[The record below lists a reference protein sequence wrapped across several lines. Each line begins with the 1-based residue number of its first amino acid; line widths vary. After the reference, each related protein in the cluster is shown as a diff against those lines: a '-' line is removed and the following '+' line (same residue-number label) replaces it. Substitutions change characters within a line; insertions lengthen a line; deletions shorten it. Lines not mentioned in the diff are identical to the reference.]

1 MRAQPNSHPRR
12 GRFRRE
18 YVARQVVLR
27 VLSEF
32 GYVAIFGLLVAGG
45 VGMPVPEELIQL
57 TAGYLARR
65 EVLELVPAFGATYC
79 GIVTGDFLLFLIAQR
94 HGDRLLARPGVTRLL
109 TPKRRA
115 ALEGHFARHA
125 FLTIV
130 VARHMSGFRVPA
142 YILAATHQVR
152 ALTFLLADA
161 LSAMLSVPIV
171 VTLGYLFAA
180 RLEEMKKRVHEVEIA
195 LAIFVALAT
204 LAYALWKRRARS
216 VPLEERAQD
225 PEPARRGHP

>member
-1 MRAQPNSHPRR
+1 MLIRILSH
-12 GRFRRE
+12 
-18 YVARQVVLR
+18 
-27 VLSEF
+27 F
-32 GYVAIFGLLVAGG
+32 GYLAITLLLIGGG

-65 EVLELVPAFGATYC
+65 DVLEFAPALAATYG
-79 GIVTGDFLLFLIAQR
+79 GIVAGDFLLFLLAQR
-94 HGDRLLARPGVTRLL
+94 HGDRLLARPSVARLL

-115 ALEGHFARHA
+115 ALESHFTRHA

-161 LSAMLSVPIV
+161 LSALLSVPIV

-180 RLEEMKKRVHEVEIA
+180 RLEEVKKRLHEVEIA
-195 LAIFVALAT
+195 LVVLVVVLTFGYVL
-204 LAYALWKRRARS
+204 LRRRRRS
-216 VPLEERAQD
+216 IPPVDESGP
-225 PEPARRGHP
+225 PESDQAPGRHSRGHS

>member
-1 MRAQPNSHPRR
+1 MLIRILSH
-12 GRFRRE
+12 
-18 YVARQVVLR
+18 
-27 VLSEF
+27 F
-32 GYVAIFGLLVAGG
+32 GYLAITLLLIGGG

-65 EVLELVPAFGATYC
+65 DVLEFAPALAATYG
-79 GIVTGDFLLFLIAQR
+79 GIVAGDFLLFLLAQR
-94 HGDRLLARPGVTRLL
+94 HGDRLLARPRVARLL

-115 ALEGHFARHA
+115 ALESHFTRHA

-152 ALTFLLADA
+152 AVTFLLADA
-161 LSAMLSVPIV
+161 LSALLSVPIV

-180 RLEEMKKRVHEVEIA
+180 RLEEVKKRLHEVEIA
-195 LAIFVALAT
+195 LVVLVVVLT
-204 LAYALWKRRARS
+204 VGYVLLKRRRRS
-216 VPLEERAQD
+216 IPPVDESGP
-225 PEPARRGHP
+225 PESDQAPGRHSRGHS

>member
-1 MRAQPNSHPRR
+1 MLLRLLSH
-12 GRFRRE
+12 
-18 YVARQVVLR
+18 
-27 VLSEF
+27 F
-32 GYVAIFGLLVAGG
+32 GYVAITGLLVAGG

-65 EVLELVPAFGATYC
+65 GILDFVPALAATYG
-79 GIVTGDFLLFLIAQR
+79 GIVAGDFLLFLLAQR
-94 HGDRLLARPGVTRLL
+94 HGDRLLTRRSVARLL

-152 ALTFLLADA
+152 ALTFLAADA
-161 LSAMLSVPIV
+161 LSAFLSVPIV

-180 RLEEMKKRVHEVEIA
+180 RLEEVKKRVHEVEIGLAA
-195 LAIFVALAT
+195 LAIVLT
-204 LAYALWKRRARS
+204 IAYALWRRHARS
-216 VPLEERAQD
+216 VPPLAEGGVDEVAPPDRG
-225 PEPARRGHP
+225 RGHP

>member
-1 MRAQPNSHPRR
+1 MLIRILSH
-12 GRFRRE
+12 
-18 YVARQVVLR
+18 
-27 VLSEF
+27 F
-32 GYVAIFGLLVAGG
+32 GYLAITLLLIGGG

-65 EVLELVPAFGATYC
+65 DVLEFAPALAATYG
-79 GIVTGDFLLFLIAQR
+79 GIVAGDFLLFLLAQR
-94 HGDRLLARPGVTRLL
+94 HGDRLLARPSVARLL

-115 ALEGHFARHA
+115 ALESHFTRHA

-161 LSAMLSVPIV
+161 LSALLSVPIV

-180 RLEEMKKRVHEVEIA
+180 RLEEVKKRLHEVEIA
-195 LAIFVALAT
+195 LVVLVVVLT
-204 LAYALWKRRARS
+204 VGYVLLKRRRRS
-216 VPLEERAQD
+216 IPPVDESGP
-225 PEPARRGHP
+225 PESDQAPGRHSRGHS

>member
-1 MRAQPNSHPRR
+1 VLIRILSH
-12 GRFRRE
+12 
-18 YVARQVVLR
+18 
-27 VLSEF
+27 F
-32 GYVAIFGLLVAGG
+32 GYLAITLLLIGGG

-65 EVLELVPAFGATYC
+65 DVLEFAPALAATYG
-79 GIVTGDFLLFLIAQR
+79 GIVAGDFLLFLLAQR
-94 HGDRLLARPGVTRLL
+94 HGDRLLARPSVARLL

-115 ALEGHFARHA
+115 ALESHFTRHA

-161 LSAMLSVPIV
+161 LSALLSVPIV

-180 RLEEMKKRVHEVEIA
+180 RLEEVKKRLHEVEIA
-195 LAIFVALAT
+195 LVVLVVVLT
-204 LAYALWKRRARS
+204 VGYVLLRRRRRS
-216 VPLEERAQD
+216 IPPVDESGP
-225 PEPARRGHP
+225 PESDQAPGRHSRGHS

>member
-1 MRAQPNSHPRR
+1 VLIRILSH
-12 GRFRRE
+12 
-18 YVARQVVLR
+18 
-27 VLSEF
+27 F
-32 GYVAIFGLLVAGG
+32 GYLAITLLLIGGG

-65 EVLELVPAFGATYC
+65 DVLEFAPALAATYG
-79 GIVTGDFLLFLIAQR
+79 GIVAGDFLLFLLAQR
-94 HGDRLLARPGVTRLL
+94 HGDRLLARPRVARLL

-115 ALEGHFARHA
+115 ALESHFTRHA

-152 ALTFLLADA
+152 AVTFLLADA
-161 LSAMLSVPIV
+161 LSALLSVPIV

-180 RLEEMKKRVHEVEIA
+180 RLEEVKKRLHEVEIA
-195 LAIFVALAT
+195 LVVLVVVLT
-204 LAYALWKRRARS
+204 VGYVLLKRRRRS
-216 VPLEERAQD
+216 IPPVDESGP
-225 PEPARRGHP
+225 PESDQAPGRHSRGHS

>member
-1 MRAQPNSHPRR
+1 MLLRLLSH
-12 GRFRRE
+12 
-18 YVARQVVLR
+18 
-27 VLSEF
+27 F
-32 GYVAIFGLLVAGG
+32 GYLAITGLLVAGG
-45 VGMPVPEELIQL
+45 VGVPVPEELIQL

-65 EVLELVPAFGATYC
+65 GVLAFVPALAATYC
-79 GIVTGDFLLFLIAQR
+79 GIVAGDFLLFHLAQR
-94 HGDRLLARPGVTRLL
+94 HGDRLLARPGVARLL

-161 LSAMLSVPIV
+161 LSAMLSVPLV

-180 RLEEMKKRVHEVEIA
+180 RLEELKKRVHEVEIG
-195 LAIFVALAT
+195 LVALALLLT
-204 LAYALWKRRARS
+204 VGYALLKRRRRAGA
-216 VPLEERAQD
+216 VPAEEGAPGAGQAQVD
-225 PEPARRGHP
+225 RGRGHP

>member
-1 MRAQPNSHPRR
+1 MLIRILSH
-12 GRFRRE
+12 
-18 YVARQVVLR
+18 
-27 VLSEF
+27 F
-32 GYVAIFGLLVAGG
+32 GYLAITLLLIGGG

-65 EVLELVPAFGATYC
+65 DVLEFAPALAATYG
-79 GIVTGDFLLFLIAQR
+79 GIVAGDFLLFLLAQR
-94 HGDRLLARPGVTRLL
+94 HGDRLLARPRVARLL

-115 ALEGHFARHA
+115 ALESHFTRHA

-161 LSAMLSVPIV
+161 LSALLSVPIV

-180 RLEEMKKRVHEVEIA
+180 RLEEVKKRLHEVEIA
-195 LAIFVALAT
+195 LVVLVVVLT
-204 LAYALWKRRARS
+204 VGYVLLKRRRRS
-216 VPLEERAQD
+216 IPPVDESGP
-225 PEPARRGHP
+225 PESDQAPGRHSRGHS